1 MAARGYDDYI
11 WDYTILESQA
21 VECAQD
27 LSSNEEFILI
37 VRVAR
42 FRAWKPY

>member
-21 VECAQD
+21 VECALD
-27 LSSNEEFILI
+27 LSPNEDFILI

-42 FRAWKPY
+42 FRALKPH